1 MTNKFNYNFMN
12 RTIEGS
18 KRSIERA
25 NKGLSP
31 EYYELTQKLAEHP
44 DFIVVEKIIKRNES
58 KKTYRNLDLNRMKEY
73 IKLQDDSEQ
82 KLVEFEAVKKIAKAR
97 GALYPICKKWFL
109 ATYPDYKETTV
120 NLNQDAETN
129 ESSNEETNEIESMV
143 DSLMEEIN
151 EEEAA

>member
-1 MTNKFNYNFMN
+1 MTNKFNYNFIN

-44 DFIVVEKIIKRNES
+44 DFDVVEKIIKRNES
-58 KKTYRNLDLNRMKEY
+58 KKTYRNLSLSRMKDY
-73 IKLQDDSEQ
+73 IDLQDDSEQ
-82 KLVEFEAVKKIAKAR
+82 KLDEFEAVKKIAKAR

-120 NLNQDAETN
+120 DLNQDAEA
-129 ESSNEETNEIESMV
+129 SEETNELESMI
-143 DSLMEEIN
+143 DSLMES
-151 EEEAA
+151 EEAA